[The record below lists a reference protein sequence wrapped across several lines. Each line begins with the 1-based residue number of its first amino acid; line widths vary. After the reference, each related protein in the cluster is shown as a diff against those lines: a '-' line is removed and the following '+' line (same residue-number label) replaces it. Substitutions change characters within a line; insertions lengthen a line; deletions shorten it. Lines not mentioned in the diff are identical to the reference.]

1 MAKPLDDRPI
11 ALVPRMLV
19 EHLVPGRECGECVAC
34 CKILEIDKPELKK
47 PADVLCTHCTGAGCG
62 IYATR
67 PDVCRTWHCL
77 WRRMDATPDF
87 IRPDKLGV
95 VFSLGQYDPPR
106 VIFERVYVIARA
118 ISSPTVFET
127 DAVKAALNMFAEE
140 GSLPVWAGF
149 NGEKILYYPTEP
161 FASAIVDPSKAESR
175 SLAEKALAWRK
186 RYAVD

>member
-1 MAKPLDDRPI
+1 MRDLRHTSRR
-11 ALVPRMLV
+11 L
-19 EHLVPGRECGECVAC
+19 
-34 CKILEIDKPELKK
+34 
-47 PADVLCTHCTGAGCG
+47 
-62 IYATR
+62 
-67 PDVCRTWHCL
+67 PDVALSLAAHGCDAGFYSTGQI
-77 WRRMDATPDF
+77 RRRLLVRA
-87 IRPDKLGV
+87 V
-95 VFSLGQYDPPR
+95 DPPR

-186 RYAVD
+186 RYGVD